1 MIVFHGSISWNF
13 APNWLPMAENPSIEF
28 LIAHIK
34 ELENVII
41 QLKEENAWLRAKL
54 ERYEHPKNSRNSSVP
69 PSKDENRVQRN
80 KSLRLKSGK
89 KVGGQP
95 GHEGTTL
102 EMNTNPDKTE
112 EHIPIYCNQCGK
124 DLIAIAEELQEK
136 RQVVDIPVVKP
147 VYIEHRVYGKKCS
160 CGHVTTSPFPAVVK
174 YPIQYGAGTEAM
186 ISYLH
191 SRHYLP
197 FNRMKEL
204 LHDVFGLPISEGG
217 IHCLLKRFTKKAQ
230 PLYDQIKAK
239 ILQSSVV
246 GTDETGAKV
255 NGKKNWF
262 WTWQNKK
269 LTYIVHSTNRGID
282 TIKRVFAEGLRTA
295 IINHDRWA
303 SHFHCAAQGH
313 QLCTAHLLRDFNYLE
328 EKYKSQWAIAMKD
341 LLIAALSL
349 KKELTPEDY
358 YKPNEIIELL
368 EKKLDDL
375 LHAPVNLSH
384 KESRALQKNLLKH
397 RNSILL
403 FLYHPKVPPDNN
415 GSEQSIRNIKVK
427 QKISGQFKSEEG
439 AVIYAINRS
448 VIDTIIKSNQNILQG
463 LTLIANLATD

>member
-1 MIVFHGSISWNF
+1 
-13 APNWLPMAENPSIEF
+13 MADNSSIES
-28 LIAHIK
+28 LIAHIQ
-34 ELENVII
+34 ELGNVII
-41 QLKEENAWLRAKL
+41 QLKDENAWLRAKL

-80 KSLRLKSGK
+80 KSLRLKSGR

-102 EMNTNPDKTE
+102 IMNDSPDRIE
-112 EHIPIYCNQCGK
+112 EHKPIYCGHCGK
-124 DLIAIAEELQEK
+124 GLTAIAAELIEK

-147 VYIEHRVYGKKCS
+147 VCTEHRVYGKKCS
-160 CGHVTTSPFPAVVK
+160 CGHVTTSPFPAGIR
-174 YPIQYGAGTEAM
+174 YPIQYGPGTEAM

-197 FNRMKEL
+197 FNRLREL
-204 LHDVFGLPISEGG
+204 LHDIFDLPISEGG

-230 PLYDQIKAK
+230 PLYDQIKTK
-239 ILQSSVV
+239 IIESSVV

-255 NGKKNWF
+255 NGERNWF

-282 TIKRVFAEGLRTA
+282 TIKRVFAQGLHSA
-295 IINHDRWA
+295 ILNHDRWA
-303 SHFHCAAQGH
+303 SHFHCAAKGH

-328 EKYKSQWAIAMKD
+328 EKYKSHWAIAMKD
-341 LLIAALSL
+341 LLMAALSL
-349 KKELTPEDY
+349 KKELTWEDH
-358 YKPNEIIELL
+358 YKPNETIELL
-368 EKKLDDL
+368 KTRLGDL
-375 LHAPVNLSH
+375 LHATIDPSH
-384 KESRALQKNLLKH
+384 KESITLQKKLLKH
-397 RNSILL
+397 RDSILL

-415 GSEQSIRNIKVK
+415 GSERSIRNVKVK
-427 QKISGQFKSEEG
+427 QKVSGQFKSEEG

-448 VIDTIIKSNQNILQG
+448 IIDTIIKSNQNILKG
-463 LTLIANLATD
+463 LTLIANLTTD

>member
-1 MIVFHGSISWNF
+1 
-13 APNWLPMAENPSIEF
+13 MAENPSIES

-34 ELENVII
+34 ELENVIL

-102 EMNTNPDKTE
+102 IMRDSPDKIE
-112 EHIPIYCNQCGK
+112 EHLPMYCNHCGK
-124 DLIAIAEELQEK
+124 DLTATAEELIEK
-136 RQVVDIPVVKP
+136 RQVIDIPVIKP
-147 VYIEHRVYGKKCS
+147 VCVEHRVYGKKCS
-160 CGHVTTSPFPAVVK
+160 CGHVTTSPFPTGVR
-174 YPIQYGAGTEAM
+174 YPIQYGSGTEAM

-197 FNRMKEL
+197 FHRIKEL
-204 LHDVFGLPISEGG
+204 LHDIFGLPISEGG
-217 IHCLLKRFTKKAQ
+217 IHCLLKRFTKKAL
-230 PLYDQIKAK
+230 PFYDQIKGK
-239 ILQSSVV
+239 ILQASVI

-262 WTWQNKK
+262 WAWQNKK

-282 TIKRVFAEGLRTA
+282 TIKRVFAKGLHLA

-303 SHFHCAAQGH
+303 SHFHCVAQGH
-313 QLCTAHLLRDFNYLE
+313 QLCTAHLLRDCNYIE
-328 EKYKSQWAIAMKD
+328 EKYKSSWAIALKD
-341 LLIAALSL
+341 LLMEALSL
-349 KKELTPEDY
+349 KKKLTQVDY
-358 YKPNEIIELL
+358 YKTNETIELL
-368 EKKLDDL
+368 EKKLNDL
-375 LHAPVNLSH
+375 LHAAINPSH
-384 KESRALQKNLLKH
+384 KEAFALQKNLLKH

-415 GSEQSIRNIKVK
+415 GSERSIRNVKVK
-427 QKISGQFKSEEG
+427 QKVSGQFKTEEG
-439 AVIYAINRS
+439 AIIYAINRS
-448 VIDTIIKSNQNILQG
+448 IIDTIIKSNQNILNG
-463 LTLIANLATD
+463 LTLIANFATD